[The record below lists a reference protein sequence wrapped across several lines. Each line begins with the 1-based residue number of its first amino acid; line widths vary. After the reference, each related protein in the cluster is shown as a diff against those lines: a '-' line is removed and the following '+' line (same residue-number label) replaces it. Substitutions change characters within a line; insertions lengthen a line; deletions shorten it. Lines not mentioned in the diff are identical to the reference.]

1 MKQVPLAM
9 ALAAALAYVVAGP
22 GAPDQDAMR
31 LQQEINTLKYKLDYE
46 TDRLERRVETL
57 ERQFRQSEFR
67 QSVPRVARAPLVV
80 PVPLGNE
87 LTARRLVVTD
97 AAGNARVVL
106 AVSERYGPMLGL
118 LNQRGDVVG
127 LLSAPETGA
136 RLELFD
142 GGATQRVFLGLEAD
156 AVLELRDAAGEVSV
170 RLPGPGQ

>member
-46 TDRLERRVETL
+46 TDRLE
-57 ERQFRQSEFR
+57 
-67 QSVPRVARAPLVV
+67 
-80 PVPLGNE
+80 
-87 LTARRLVVTD
+87 
-97 AAGNARVVL
+97 
-106 AVSERYGPMLGL
+106 
-118 LNQRGDVVG
+118 
-127 LLSAPETGA
+127 
-136 RLELFD
+136 LFD